1 MQFLAMFGIWRQCRQ
16 SGVAWAGV
24 VKWVTGWLL
33 KPEQQ
38 ELKICPIFNIRV
50 AKPNLL
56 PSPRVLVGHGTCCHI
71 QRTTSGHQRFCGEW
85 IFKVL
90 YRDFGDCCN
99 PSYDSCLTENH
110 DESSIQ
116 YTQLQYPVLYPIFKI
131 QSNDSRA
138 PRLVDIRETW
148 ILHHLDVNLASNWW
162 IARDHGEFP

>member
-1 MQFLAMFGIWRQCRQ
+1 
-16 SGVAWAGV
+16 
-24 VKWVTGWLL
+24 
-33 KPEQQ
+33 
-38 ELKICPIFNIRV
+38 
-50 AKPNLL
+50 
-56 PSPRVLVGHGTCCHI
+56 
-71 QRTTSGHQRFCGEW
+71 
-85 IFKVL
+85 
-90 YRDFGDCCN
+90 
-99 PSYDSCLTENH
+99 LTENH